1 MFLTRL
7 KYIYLILVLTLSFAI
22 ALPAQAFTCRKLNNH
37 SICIINIKRSA
48 KYHWEYRADI
58 SVDGVKTPTEVYNCR
73 DRLRVR
79 KDGTIVFFE
88 SNGAGE
94 FICNLLDK

>member
-1 MFLTRL
+1 MSLTRL
-7 KYIYLILVLTLSFAI
+7 KSICLVLVLILSFAI
-22 ALPAQAFTCRKLNNH
+22 ALPAQAFTCRNFNNH

-58 SVDGVKTPTEVYNCR
+58 SIDGVKRPTEVYNCR

-79 KDGTIVFFE
+79 KNGTIVPFE

-94 FICNLLDK
+94 LICNLIDK

>member
-7 KYIYLILVLTLSFAI
+7 KSIYLVLVLSLSFAV
-22 ALPAQAFTCRKLNNH
+22 ALPAQAFTCRNLNNH

-48 KYHWEYRADI
+48 KYHWEYRADV
-58 SVDGVKTPTEVYNCR
+58 SVDGVKRPTEVYNCR

-79 KDGTIVFFE
+79 KDRTIVPFD
-88 SNGAGE
+88 SNGVGE
-94 FICNLLDK
+94 LICNLIDK